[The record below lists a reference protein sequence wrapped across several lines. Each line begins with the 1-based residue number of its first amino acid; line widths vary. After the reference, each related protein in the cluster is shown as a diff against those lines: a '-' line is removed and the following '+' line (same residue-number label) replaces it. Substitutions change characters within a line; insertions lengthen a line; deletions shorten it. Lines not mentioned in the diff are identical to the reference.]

1 MKATQFSR
9 GSVAL
14 LALALSLL
22 ASLAIAPGASAQVS
36 AARGQRYDDLI
47 IEYLALEPQV
57 EVREIGDGP
66 RRPEGGEVS
75 LTAFLFNLRSSEVYA
90 AIDWGTAA
98 ARQEIGYLQPGE
110 SKAVTIALAPEAIPY
125 DQPIRALVYNAEVHK
140 LEETDQAT
148 LHSERAMR
156 VALLVERRTWD
167 AGNKRFGSFTRAM
180 RDSLEALHEL
190 FERTEAPA
198 EAGLRRQPIVD
209 RFRIERVELFDRP
222 ADSAAGFE
230 RPALFESHPKYDV
243 VIACDEKGPLAGFWL
258 EQYSIGHNYH
268 SAEQGKDL
276 WSDWGEQALWHELM
290 HFRGVPDYY
299 IYSVA
304 AGALPG
310 RTDEAIDPS
319 EPFRS
324 DLMFSHC
331 QPPRLGALAAAIA
344 NSKAGVSRVG
354 ACEDTANPYGHQW
367 NWLPRTLVLELKDA
381 AGRPLAGRRVTWYR
395 SLPMG
400 LENTQS
406 QGVAADRSPD
416 GRAVTDAAGRVSIS
430 GDYLGA
436 AGERPQ
442 RSYWLLIEAEDGSG
456 GRRIDIV
463 TGLWLNA
470 AWAAGSKDEAV
481 RPLLWDEMREV
492 GAGAADGAGE
502 TR

>member
-1 MKATQFSR
+1 MRAARTITLLPC
-9 GSVAL
+9 VLAL
-14 LALALSLL
+14 LLI
-22 ASLAIAPGASAQVS
+22 ASPSAAQVEPG
-36 AARGQRYDDLI
+36 RNVRYDDLI

-57 EVREIGDGP
+57 EVRAIGDGP
-66 RRPEGGEVS
+66 RRPEGGEVR

-110 SKAVTIALAPEAIPY
+110 SKAVTIALAPAAIPY
-125 DQPIRALVYNAEVHK
+125 NQPIRALVYNAEVHK

-148 LHSERAMR
+148 LHGEKAMR

-180 RDSLEALHEL
+180 RDSLEALHGH
-190 FERTEAPA
+190 FARTEAPA
-198 EAGLRRQPIVD
+198 EAGLRREPIID

-230 RPALFESHPKYDV
+230 RPALFEDHPRYDV
-243 VIACDEKGPLAGFWL
+243 VVACDERGPLAGFWL
-258 EQYSIGHNYH
+258 PQYSIGHNFH

-290 HFRGVPDYY
+290 HFRGVPDYS
-299 IYSVA
+299 IYGVS

-310 RTDEAIDPS
+310 RTGEAIDLP

-324 DLMFSHC
+324 DLMNSPY
-331 QPPRLGALAAAIA
+331 QPPRIGALAAAIA

-354 ACEDTANPYGHQW
+354 ACEDADNPYGHQW
-367 NWLPRTLVLELKDA
+367 KWLPATLVVELTDD
-381 AGRPLAGRRVTWYR
+381 AGRPLSGRSVTWSR
-395 SLPMG
+395 ALPMG
-400 LENTQS
+400 LENTRC
-406 QGVAADRSPD
+406 QGVAADRRPD

-436 AGERPQ
+436 SAEPSQ
-442 RSYWLLIEAEDGSG
+442 RSFWLLVEADDGSG
-456 GRRIDIV
+456 GRRFNV
-463 TGLWLNA
+463 VSGLWLNA
-470 AWAAGSKDEAV
+470 AWAAGSRDEAV
-481 RPLLWDEMREV
+481 LNLRWGDMRP
-492 GAGAADGAGE
+492 AGSDDGGE
-502 TR
+502 GR